1 MIVNSHSKE
10 IRRDMIQIDVLLSE
24 DQIAQEFMTALAR
37 HELSEKFFYW
47 FPLSVRAWLDL
58 CSDGAYRNFVR
69 SHSVLQTHASDLVSM
84 MPSGPI
90 DVISFGA
97 GQGTKDL
104 LLLEQLRQ
112 QGQTPRYRP
121 VDASQALLELACQAA
136 QGQQIDCRGLKAD
149 LSNSTHLTAL
159 QANQGDPPRLIMMLG
174 NTLGAFDPLTFPHRL
189 AAMLRPQDFLLLDG
203 ELFSPT
209 ETLTG
214 YDNPI
219 NRQFA
224 FGPLRSVGLSEP
236 RDGTLHF
243 ATDRDDRQPG
253 LYRIRKHFQ
262 AARDLAIMLAGETVR
277 LSAGAHIEM
286 NWSYKYEQEALVG
299 LVTTAGLQPVVQYA
313 SVDKRFLTLLVT
325 RSP

>member
-1 MIVNSHSKE
+1 MVVNSLSKE
-10 IRRDMIQIDVLLSE
+10 TTRDTIQIDVLLSE
-24 DQIAQEFMTALAR
+24 DQIAQEFIAALAR
-37 HELSEKFFYW
+37 HELPEKFFYW
-47 FPLSVRAWLDL
+47 FPLSIRAWLNL
-58 CSDGAYRNFVR
+58 CNDGAYRNFIR
-69 SHSVLQTHASDLVSM
+69 SLSVLQTHASDLVSM
-84 MPSGPI
+84 MPTGPI
-90 DVISFGA
+90 EVISLGA

-112 QGQTPRYRP
+112 QGRTPRYRP
-121 VDASQALLELACQAA
+121 VDASQGLLELACQTSRE
-136 QGQQIDCRGLKAD
+136 QQFDCRGLKAD
-149 LSNSTHLTAL
+149 LSNSAHLTAL
-159 QANQGDPPRLIMMLG
+159 QANQDDPPRLIMMLG
-174 NTLGAFDPLTFPHRL
+174 NTLGAFDPLTLPSQL
-189 AAMLRPQDFLLLDG
+189 AAILRPQDFLLLDG
-203 ELFSPT
+203 ELISPI

-262 AARDLAIMLAGETVR
+262 AATDLAIMLAGETVR
-277 LSAGAHIEM
+277 LVAGAHIEM
-286 NWSYKYEQEALVG
+286 NWSYKYDRKTLVS
-299 LVTTAGLQPVVQYA
+299 LLTTAGLQPVAQYD
-313 SVDKRFLTLLVT
+313 SVDKQFLTLLAT

>member
-1 MIVNSHSKE
+1 
-10 IRRDMIQIDVLLSE
+10 
-24 DQIAQEFMTALAR
+24 
-37 HELSEKFFYW
+37 
-47 FPLSVRAWLDL
+47 
-58 CSDGAYRNFVR
+58 
-69 SHSVLQTHASDLVSM
+69 M
-84 MPSGPI
+84 MPTGPI
-90 DVISFGA
+90 EVISLGA

-112 QGQTPRYRP
+112 QGRTPRYRP
-121 VDASQALLELACQAA
+121 VDASQGLLELACQNA
-136 QGQQIDCRGLKAD
+136 QEQQIDCRGLKAD

-159 QANQGDPPRLIMMLG
+159 QANRDDPPRLIMMLG
-174 NTLGAFDPLTFPHRL
+174 NTMGAFDPLTLPRQL

-253 LYRIRKHFQ
+253 LYRVRKHFQ
-262 AARDLAIMLAGETVR
+262 AATNLAIMLAGETVR
-277 LSAGAHIEM
+277 LEAGAHIEM
-286 NWSYKYEQEALVG
+286 NWSYKYDRETLVS
-299 LVTTAGLQPVVQYA
+299 LLTTAGLQPVAQYD
-313 SVDKRFLTLLVT
+313 SVDKRFLTLLAT

>member
-1 MIVNSHSKE
+1 
-10 IRRDMIQIDVLLSE
+10 
-24 DQIAQEFMTALAR
+24 
-37 HELSEKFFYW
+37 
-47 FPLSVRAWLDL
+47 
-58 CSDGAYRNFVR
+58 
-69 SHSVLQTHASDLVSM
+69 M
-84 MPSGPI
+84 MPTGSI
-90 DVISFGA
+90 EVISLGA

-112 QGQTPRYRP
+112 QGRTPRYRP
-121 VDASQALLELACQAA
+121 VDASQGLLELACQTARE
-136 QGQQIDCRGLKAD
+136 QQFDCRGLKAD
-149 LSNSTHLTAL
+149 LSNSAHLTAL
-159 QANQGDPPRLIMMLG
+159 QANQDDPPRLIMILG
-174 NTLGAFDPLTFPHRL
+174 NTMGAFDPLTLPGQL
-189 AAMLRPQDFLLLDG
+189 AAMLRLQDFLLLDG

-236 RDGTLHF
+236 RDGALHF

-262 AARDLAIMLAGETVR
+262 VARDLTIMLAGETVR
-277 LSAGAHIEM
+277 LVAGAHIEM
-286 NWSYKYEQEALVG
+286 NWSYKYDRETLVS
-299 LVTTAGLQPVVQYA
+299 LLTTSGMQPVAQYD
-313 SVDKRFLTLLVT
+313 SVDKRFLTLLAT